1 MSSSDFEL
9 VESSFHRGG
18 VPAALQTLADELL
31 RQQKYHELYRAR
43 KMQVRQRLGLAL
55 LDDDPE
61 EVLSESQRMRLE
73 EELTAVC
80 REIGSLLMGSG
91 KAYDGWMFLRAA
103 GAKDLAKSLLDKIE
117 TTEDNREELIEVAMR
132 EGVDV
137 ARGFTLVIE
146 NYGCCNAITTF
157 DSEVARHGRSDRQA
171 AAAIITRVLHR
182 DLLANV
188 RRDIERQEGTAS
200 QGDTLA
206 ALIADRPWLFGEMSY
221 HIDTTHLASV
231 VRFARLTQDPAVL
244 RLAVDLTEYGR
255 RLHSQFQYPGDE
267 PFGETYLAS
276 GKFFRSLLGEQVDDA
291 LAYFKSKAETL
302 DIPHHGTAPAEV
314 YVDLLARLGR
324 PGEALAVALKML
336 ADQPQQLGIAP
347 SLLELSRAAG
357 DYQAVQTFCRERGD
371 LLGFTTAMAAA
382 SVPVNEQS
390 DQPIAK

>member
-1 MSSSDFEL
+1 MSSSEFEL
-9 VESSFHRGG
+9 VEASLARGG
-18 VPAALQTLADELL
+18 VAEVLQTLADELL

-43 KMQVRQRLGLAL
+43 KMQVRQRMGLAL

-61 EVLSESQRMRLE
+61 EVLTESQRMRLE

-137 ARGFTLVIE
+137 PRGFTLVLD

-157 DSEVARHGRSDRQA
+157 DSEVARHSRSDRQA

-182 DLLANV
+182 DLLASV
-188 RRDIERQEGTAS
+188 RRDIERQEGAAPEG
-200 QGDTLA
+200 QTLV
-206 ALIADRPWLFGEMSY
+206 ALVSDRPWLFGEMSY

-231 VRFARLTQDPAVL
+231 VRFARLLNDSAALQ
-244 RLAVDLTEYGR
+244 LAVDLTEYGR

-276 GKFFRSLLGEQVDDA
+276 GKFFRALLGQDVDDA
-291 LAYFKSKAETL
+291 IAYFRAKAETL

-314 YVDLLARLGR
+314 LVDLLSRLGR
-324 PGEALAVALKML
+324 HAEALEVALRLL

-357 DYQAVQTFCRERGD
+357 DFKAVQRFCRERGD
-371 LLGFTTAMAAA
+371 LLGFATAIAAGSA
-382 SVPVNEQS
+382 L
-390 DQPIAK
+390 A